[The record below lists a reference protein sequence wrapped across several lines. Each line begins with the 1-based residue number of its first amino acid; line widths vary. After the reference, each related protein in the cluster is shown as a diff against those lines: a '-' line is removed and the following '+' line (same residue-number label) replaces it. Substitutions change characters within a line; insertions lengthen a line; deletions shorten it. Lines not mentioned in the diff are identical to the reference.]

1 MAVNVEPEGGRA
13 KKSLSADL
21 NLVPYIDLLTCM
33 IAFLLI
39 TAVWTQLAGIK
50 VDQQAAGKDG
60 TDPDVPTTRIT
71 VFVHQAGFAVAVN
84 DEQRVLPTITTGSA
98 TGSATGPGAQLDFA
112 RLGDEM
118 EKLKLSHPD
127 KTDVKVASADDVQF
141 ETIVRTMDT
150 VRGAGFPELA
160 LVEAGTGL

>member
-1 MAVNVEPEGGRA
+1 MAVNVEPEGRRA
-13 KKSLSADL
+13 KKSLNADL

-60 TDPDVPTTRIT
+60 ADPEVPTTRIT

-84 DEQRVLPTITTGSA
+84 DEQQVLPGITTASAAGS
-98 TGSATGPGAQLDFA
+98 GAQLDFA

-150 VRGAGFPELA
+150 VRGAGFPDLA

>member
-1 MAVNVEPEGGRA
+1 MAVNVEPEGRRA

-50 VDQQAAGKDG
+50 VDQQAAGKEG
-60 TDPDVPTTRIT
+60 TNPDVPTTRIT
-71 VFVHQAGFAVAVN
+71 VYVHQAGFAVAVN
-84 DEQRVLPTITTGSA
+84 DEQQVLPRITVGSRAGSA
-98 TGSATGPGAQLDFA
+98 AQLDFA

>member
-1 MAVNVEPEGGRA
+1 MAVNVEPEGRRA

-50 VDQQAAGKDG
+50 VDQQAAGKEG
-60 TDPDVPTTRIT
+60 TNPDVPTTRIT
-71 VFVHQAGFAVAVN
+71 VYVHQAGFAVAVN
-84 DEQRVLPTITTGSA
+84 DEQQVLPGITTGSA
-98 TGSATGPGAQLDFA
+98 AASGAQLDFA